1 MGASFRFGDYGN
13 PGADRKAAPF
23 FGVAL
28 GRGTNQAAVESKD
41 LQERVAFGGCAV
53 HGELIITSDLTF
65 DKGAQPYANSAN
77 AAADSRVE
85 LVCAKIA
92 KLFSGA
98 QGFEAIPA
106 GGYGRRGRIAMDDV
120 RAQAA
125 AIDLVGFRVGHDQAG
140 TPQQRLES

>member
-28 GRGTNQAAVESKD
+28 GRGTKQAAVESKD
-41 LQERVAFGGCAV
+41 LQERVAFGGGAV
-53 HGELIITSDLTF
+53 HGELIIAGDLTF
-65 DKGAQPYANSAN
+65 DKGAQPFANSAN
-77 AAADSRVE
+77 AAAEFGIGPNLGEVG
-85 LVCAKIA
+85 
-92 KLFSGA
+92 KLFFGA

-120 RAQAA
+120 HAQAA
-125 AIDLVGFRVGHDQAG
+125 AIDLVGFRVGPDQAG
-140 TPQQRLES
+140 TLQ